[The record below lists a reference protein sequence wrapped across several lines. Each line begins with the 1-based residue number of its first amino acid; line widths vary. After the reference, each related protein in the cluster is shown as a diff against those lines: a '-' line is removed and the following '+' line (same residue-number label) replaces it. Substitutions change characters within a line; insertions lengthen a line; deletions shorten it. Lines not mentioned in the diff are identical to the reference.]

1 MNIIRIATV
10 SSYDK
15 NSAMMRVVYHDTNVM
30 SAELPVFCPFG
41 CIPSYE
47 VGQQVAVL
55 SESNIESIVIGA
67 FEGKVTIDDSDI
79 NWIKKIPDIDA
90 RLKKVEGKV

>member
-15 NSAMMRVVYHDTNVM
+15 NTAMMRVVYQDANVT

-41 CIPSYE
+41 CIPSYK

-55 SESNIESIVIGA
+55 SESNLESIVIGA
-67 FEGKVTIDDSDI
+67 FEGKTTIDDSDI
-79 NWIKKIPDIDA
+79 QWIKKIPEIDKK
-90 RLKKVEGKV
+90 LKELEGKL